1 MTRMAD
7 PERPRDDSDYDD
19 ERFEDEGR
27 RSIFSALWFRAIL
40 VVIVLGVVAAV
51 AVPYVLE
58 LANQPAPKTSAIS
71 KPETSPPPVAPPAPP
86 IASTPPPPATD
97 KPADKPAAMDKPST
111 SEPPAA
117 APMPTPPAEKPAG
130 APRKSEGSKSATA
143 AGKSSAA
150 KDQIAKESAK
160 EPPAPAPRAPRV
172 SGAPSPTGPASGY
185 FVQVGAFKNPDTAK
199 KLAVR
204 LREQKYSVEETSAAG
219 VAAPSRPAAPS
230 APPASAAASDRYDV
244 YISGGTPADI
254 NAKLSTRGL
263 NAEPASGGVVVRP
276 SLPLRDAVALSK
288 DLAVDGLKVQVRR
301 AAGGSA
307 PVPATP
313 PATASAATSDGTLY
327 RVRVGP
333 FDDKTAATSTLRE
346 LEQKGYTPFIARGG
360 Q

>member
-58 LANQPAPKTSAIS
+58 LANQPAPPKTTAIG

-86 IASTPPPPATD
+86 VASTPSPAPSATE
-97 KPADKPAAMDKPST
+97 KPADKPASTDKPSM
-111 SEPPAA
+111 SDAPPA

-130 APRKSEGSKSATA
+130 APRKSEGSKSV
-143 AGKSSAA
+143 
-150 KDQIAKESAK
+150 AKEQ
-160 EPPAPAPRAPRV
+160 PASAPRAARA
-172 SGAPSPTGPASGY
+172 SAAPSPTGPASGY
-185 FVQVGAFKNPDTAK
+185 FVQVGAFKNADTAR

-204 LREQKYSVEETSAAG
+204 LREQKYTVEESSAAG

-230 APPASAAASDRYDV
+230 ASSASAAASDRYDV
-244 YISGGTPADI
+244 HISGGTPADI

-263 NAEPASGGVVVRP
+263 NAEPAAGGVVVKP

-307 PVPATP
+307 PAPAAP
-313 PATASAATSDGTLY
+313 PASAGAATSDGTLY

>member
-7 PERPRDDSDYDD
+7 PERPRDDSEYDD

-58 LANQPAPKTSAIS
+58 LANQPAPKTTAIS
-71 KPETSPPPVAPPAPP
+71 KPETSPPPVAPPV
-86 IASTPPPPATD
+86 ASPPPPAPSVPE
-97 KPADKPAAMDKPST
+97 KSADKPASTDKPSM
-111 SEPPAA
+111 SDAPPA
-117 APMPTPPAEKPAG
+117 APMPTPPVEKPAG
-130 APRKSEGSKSATA
+130 APRKSEGSKSV
-143 AGKSSAA
+143 
-150 KDQIAKESAK
+150 AKEQ
-160 EPPAPAPRAPRV
+160 PAPAPRAPRT
-172 SGAPSPTGPASGY
+172 SAAPSPTGPASGY
-185 FVQVGAFKNPDTAK
+185 FVQVGAFKNPDTAR

-204 LREQKYSVEETSAAG
+204 LREQKYTVEETSAA
-219 VAAPSRPAAPS
+219 VAAAPSRPAAPS

-254 NAKLSTRGL
+254 NAKLSSRGL
-263 NAEPASGGVVVRP
+263 NAEPAAGGVVVKP

-307 PVPATP
+307 PAPAAP
-313 PATASAATSDGTLY
+313 PASAATSDGTLY

>member
-86 IASTPPPPATD
+86 IASTPPPALD
-97 KPADKPAAMDKPST
+97 KPADKPAAMDKP

-143 AGKSSAA
+143 GRSSAA
-150 KDQIAKESAK
+150 KDQLAKESAR
-160 EPPAPAPRAPRV
+160 EQPAPAPRA
-172 SGAPSPTGPASGY
+172 SAAPSPTGPANGY

-199 KLAVR
+199 KLAAR
-204 LREQKYSVEETSAAG
+204 LREQKYNVDESSATG
-219 VAAPSRPAAPS
+219 VAAPSRSAAAS

-254 NAKLSTRGL
+254 NAKLGTRGL
-263 NAEPASGGVVVRP
+263 NAEPAAGGVVVKP

-307 PVPATP
+307 PAPAASS
-313 PATASAATSDGTLY
+313 ATASTATSDGTLY

-333 FDDKTAATSTLRE
+333 FDDKMAATSTLRE

>member
-1 MTRMAD
+1 
-7 PERPRDDSDYDD
+7 
-19 ERFEDEGR
+19 
-27 RSIFSALWFRAIL
+27 
-40 VVIVLGVVAAV
+40 
-51 AVPYVLE
+51 
-58 LANQPAPKTSAIS
+58 
-71 KPETSPPPVAPPAPP
+71 
-86 IASTPPPPATD
+86 
-97 KPADKPAAMDKPST
+97 MDKPST

-143 AGKSSAA
+143 GKNSAA

-160 EPPAPAPRAPRV
+160 EPPAPAPRAPRM
-172 SGAPSPTGPASGY
+172 SAAPSPTGPTSGY

-204 LREQKYSVEETSAAG
+204 LREQKYNVEETSAAG

-263 NAEPASGGVVVRP
+263 NAEPASGGVVVKP

-307 PVPATP
+307 PAPAAP